1 MSDWP
6 LPQDLGVMLSAG
18 PVSPSWVSA
27 RWKVEAIASKVGST
41 ALCPQAACQL
51 RLYTIK
57 EGPCT
62 DRCREGTVN

>member
-41 ALCPQAACQL
+41 APLHAS
-51 RLYTIK
+51 YIFT
-57 EGPCT
+57 
-62 DRCREGTVN
+62 